1 MMRRALG
8 ILLIAASSAL
18 TAHAQTGAN
27 PHGTI
32 KDACGTCH
40 TANGWKSIK
49 VAETFVHAA
58 RTFPLEGA
66 HARVSCG
73 SCHKALEF
81 SKASTSCASCHQ
93 DVHKGELGVTCSTC
107 HTTRSF
113 LDRASM
119 ARAHE
124 LTRFPLRG
132 AHIAADCTTCHV
144 PAPGAAR
151 AQFVNTPTQ
160 CMSCHAADYRKAA
173 APNHTAAH
181 FSTECSSCHT
191 TASWLGAGFDHS
203 KTAFPLTGAHVA
215 QTCIACHSDKVFTG
229 RSTEC
234 VSCHQKDYDASKNP
248 PHAGFPT
255 ACASCHTTQTFT
267 GAKFDHNANTKF
279 ALTGAH
285 ITTSCADCHA
295 DKVFS
300 GKSQTCVSCHQTDY
314 DRTVKTPHSL
324 AGFPTTCADCHNT
337 VSYANTTFDHSK
349 TRYPLSGAHAVATC
363 SACHADHVYRGKPML
378 CATCHM
384 TDYNATARPA
394 HAASGFPATCES
406 CHSSTTTW
414 MGGAFS
420 HAATRFPLTGAHLA
434 ATCADCHSD
443 GVFRGKPLNCVGC
456 HQTDFNQ
463 TTNPHHLPAGFS
475 TSCES
480 CHTTAAF
487 KGARFDHNATAF
499 PLTGAHIAQT
509 CAGCHADRVY
519 KGKPQTCVSCHL
531 TDYNATT
538 TPSHRSGGFPTTCE
552 SCHSTADWHGAFD
565 HSKTLFPLSGAHMAA
580 TCAACHFDNVYKGKP
595 TTCVSCHLAKYNATT
610 NPKHSTAGFP
620 TDCASCHTTGQWLGA
635 TFNHNATA
643 FPLSGAHQA
652 TACTD
657 CHVNGVF
664 KGTPTACVSCHQPD
678 FNNSTNPHHVPAGFS
693 TTCTSCHTTNPGW
706 KGTYNHNQT
715 SFPLTGA
722 HMAATCSDCH
732 ADRVYNGKPTTCVSC
747 HQTDYNNTTNP
758 KHSTAGFPTDCVAC
772 HNTAQWLGA
781 TFNHN
786 ATAFPL
792 SGAHLAVACTDC
804 HVNGV
809 FKGTPTACVS
819 CHQTDFNNSTNPHHV
834 PAGFSTTCTSCHTTN
849 PGWKPAPY
857 NHSQTS
863 FPLTGA
869 HVTAT
874 CLDCHADRVYNGK
887 PTTCVSCH
895 LTDYNN
901 TTNPRH
907 STAGFPTDC
916 ASCHTTSQWLG
927 ATFNHDGQFFPI
939 YSGKHKGKWSTCADC
954 HVTPTNYQNF
964 ECILCHE
971 HSSKTKVDGDHR
983 QVSGYQYKSTSCYAC
998 HPRGN

>member
-1 MMRRALG
+1 MIRRTLG
-8 ILLIAASSAL
+8 TLLLVLSASFSAR
-18 TAHAQTGAN
+18 AQTTDS
-27 PHGTI
+27 PHGKI

-49 VAETFVHAA
+49 VAESFVHAA
-58 RTFPLEGA
+58 RTFALDGA
-66 HARVSCG
+66 HARASCG
-73 SCHKALEF
+73 SCHKSLEF
-81 SKASTSCASCHQ
+81 SKAPTACGSCHQ

-119 ARAHE
+119 TRAHE

-132 AHIAADCTTCHV
+132 AHAGADCTTCHV

-215 QTCIACHSDKVFTG
+215 QTCAACHTDKVFTR

-234 VSCHQKDYDASKNP
+234 VSCHQRDYDASKNP

-255 ACASCHTTQTFT
+255 ACASCHTTQSFT
-267 GAKFDHNANTKF
+267 GAKFDHNTNTKF

-285 ITTSCADCHA
+285 ATTLCSACHA
-295 DKVFS
+295 DRVFS
-300 GKSQTCVSCHQTDY
+300 GKSQTCISCHQTDY

-337 VSYANTTFDHSK
+337 VSYTRTTYDHSK

-363 SACHADHVYRGKPML
+363 AACHADHVYRGKPTL

-443 GVFRGKPLNCVGC
+443 GVYRGKPLTCVGC

-463 TTNPHHLPAGFS
+463 TTNPHHVPAGFS

-480 CHTTAAF
+480 CHNTAAF

-509 CAGCHADRVY
+509 CAGCHADRIY

-538 TPSHRSGGFPTTCE
+538 SPSHRSGGFPTTCE
-552 SCHSTADWHGAFD
+552 SCHSTADWRGAFD
-565 HSKTLFPLSGAHMAA
+565 HSKTLFPLSGAHMTA
-580 TCAACHFDNVYKGKP
+580 TCAACHSDNVYKGKP
-595 TTCVSCHLAKYNATT
+595 TTCVSCHLASYNA
-610 NPKHSTAGFP
+610 
-620 TDCASCHTTGQWLGA
+620 
-635 TFNHNATA
+635 
-643 FPLSGAHQA
+643 
-652 TACTD
+652 
-657 CHVNGVF
+657 
-664 KGTPTACVSCHQPD
+664 
-678 FNNSTNPHHVPAGFS
+678 
-693 TTCTSCHTTNPGW
+693 
-706 KGTYNHNQT
+706 
-715 SFPLTGA
+715 
-722 HMAATCSDCH
+722 
-732 ADRVYNGKPTTCVSC
+732 
-747 HQTDYNNTTNP
+747 TTNP

-772 HNTAQWLGA
+772 HSTAQWLGA

-809 FKGTPTACVS
+809 YKGTPTVCVS
-819 CHQTDFNNSTNPHHV
+819 CHQADFNNSTNPHHV
-834 PAGFSTTCTSCHTTN
+834 PAGFSTTCSSCHTTN

-964 ECILCHE
+964 ECILCHQ
-971 HSSKTKVDGDHR
+971 HSDKAKVDADHR

-998 HPRGN
+998 HPRGT